1 MESLSPAKVVLLA
14 VNFASHADIES
25 LDHLRAR
32 YSAVLSIELFLRI
45 LLTYLPETTAP
56 SAYIDLVRKAGEGG
70 SQPEASPESID
81 TTVVDDLTE
90 DQASRKTRKLRL
102 LELSGSELPHAE
114 NHDPITRFLFR
125 RACKLD
131 EEAGMLGHLAD
142 LLLPFVG
149 HSPAVRTWMAS
160 TILPLTRRNLE
171 YYAEEN
177 PYTLAAFQKLPD
189 RAAVHYLLSQ
199 TGVSEDKYDFI
210 RRDLRGIL
218 SPWLYD
224 CSRWNFADDS
234 SEQPSE
240 KTASPR
246 VGCAGWEQMLEWL
259 LLQASKSWRVMV
271 RAVEHWGGPRDVVF
285 CDGITLELRESQ
297 LQYLDQTFARAIL
310 GSAYS
315 IAEPTIEAL
324 EAAYRIMLK
333 ARTLLGL
340 PDAPPLEVA
349 LQNLPEIPRSEAAN
363 SSCSK
368 LSATSLRS
376 DLLQTSNRLTD
387 PTETAID
394 FLTAIILSAHVL
406 TRMGISCT
414 VKRAG
419 ELVLLQDHGEQRNE
433 LLKLI
438 RLASL
443 HTQNNGDDHWLCV
456 RRNILWLHNWGAS
469 SPDAQSG
476 ERGRGILGTIPKHD
490 VEVELLKAMLSQSRK
505 QLFLD
510 IV

>member
-32 YSAVLSIELFLRI
+32 YSVVLGSELFLRI

-56 SAYIDLVRKAGEGG
+56 SAYIDLVRKAGGDG
-70 SQPEASPESID
+70 AQQEATPGSID
-81 TTVVDDLTE
+81 TTVVNDLTE

-102 LELSGSELPHAE
+102 LELSGSELPSAE
-114 NHDPITRFLFR
+114 NHDPVTRFLFR

-142 LLLPFVG
+142 LLLPFVE

-177 PYTLAAFQKLPD
+177 SYTLSAFQKLPD

-199 TGVSEDKYDFI
+199 TGVSEDNYDLI
-210 RRDLRGIL
+210 GRDLRGVL

-224 CSRWNFADDS
+224 DSRWSFADDS
-234 SEQPSE
+234 SEQSSE
-240 KTASPR
+240 ETVSPK

-271 RAVEHWGGPRDVVF
+271 QAVEHWDGPRDVVLG
-285 CDGITLELRESQ
+285 DDITLELGESQ

-310 GSAYS
+310 ASAYS
-315 IAEPTIEAL
+315 IPEPTIEAL
-324 EAAYRIMLK
+324 EAAYRIMRK

-340 PDAPPLEVA
+340 PDASPTQVA
-349 LQNLPEIPRSEAAN
+349 LENLPETPRSEAAV
-363 SSCSK
+363 SSGSK

-394 FLTAIILSAHVL
+394 FLTAVILSAHVL
-406 TRMGISCT
+406 TRMGIPCT

-419 ELVLLQDHGEQRNE
+419 ELVLLQDHREQRNE

-443 HTQNNGDDHWLCV
+443 HTQNNSDDHWLRV
-456 RRNILWLHNWGAS
+456 RRDLLWLQSWGAS
-469 SPDAQSG
+469 SPDARSDG
-476 ERGRGILGTIPKHD
+476 RGRGILGTIPKHD